1 MSKKVVFYHVYGKTK
16 TDDGKE
22 HVVTVVGKFEQL
34 REKQEFNEEVDV
46 EVVPT
51 KFVKGNLSY
60 EVKQLKRKLTLGV
73 SICHPLDDFDEEVGV
88 EIAKKRIENRQ
99 DVGSIETSSVTMLT
113 EDAIMAELLVKLN
126 YIMEH
131 IEDYLPKNATF

>member
-1 MSKKVVFYHVYGKTK
+1 MRVNFYHVYGKVK

-51 KFVKGNLSY
+51 KFVKGNLTY
-60 EVKQLKRKLTLGV
+60 NVKQLKRKLTLGV

-131 IEDYLPKNATF
+131 IEEYLPKNATF